1 MTNWKKTLGRVA
13 IAPVLA
19 IGMVASLA
27 AYHSAKP
34 VVAKAAARRP
44 ALPRLTTTA

>member
-1 MTNWKKTLGRVA
+1 LIEALRRKLTESQGEKAPMNNWKHTIGRLA

-27 AYHSAKP
+27 A
-34 VVAKAAARRP
+34 
-44 ALPRLTTTA
+44 